1 IALDIGALMVDY
13 IGHDELRTKLQG
25 VLDNVNFIR
34 TSLRQAAEGPN
45 TVLGAKDVVTAEDP
59 IIHGACVLV
68 VDDEPNIRAT
78 IADILRKY
86 HANVTV
92 GTSGQNA
99 IDLIGVN
106 DYDLILSDI
115 KMPDK
120 TGYDV
125 FAAAKKKAITS
136 DRTLPV
142 ILMTGFG
149 YDPNHCIV
157 RASQEGLS
165 AVLFKPFKVDV
176 LLTEVRKA
184 LNAQRVNA

>member
-1 IALDIGALMVDY
+1 AGA
-13 IGHDELRTKLQG
+13 R
-25 VLDNVNFIR
+25 
-34 TSLRQAAEGPN
+34 
-45 TVLGAKDVVTAEDP
+45 
-59 IIHGACVLV
+59 VLV

-86 HANVTV
+86 QAQVTV

-99 IDLIGVN
+99 IDLVAVN
-106 DYDLILSDI
+106 EYDLILSDI

-125 FAAAKKKAITS
+125 FAAAKKKDHTP
-136 DRTLPV
+136 PV

-157 RASQEGLS
+157 RASQEGLA
-165 AVLFKPFKVDV
+165 AVLFKPFKVDQ
-176 LLTEVRKA
+176 LLAEVRKA
-184 LNAQRVNA
+184 LQAHRVPA